1 MSAGA
6 AVRLHGLRI
15 AYGESLAAEVDLD
28 IEAGQIVVLLGP
40 SGCGKSTVLRAMA
53 GLLPPI
59 GGTVTVDGGPSAQH
73 CSMVFQEDALLPW
86 RTARRN
92 VEFAL
97 KLRGVSRRNRR
108 VEAQELLNLVGLTD
122 FGDHLPGALSG
133 GMRQR
138 VQLARTLAAQPRV
151 LLMDE
156 PFGAL
161 DAQTRAD
168 MQRLLISV
176 WQQRR
181 TTVLFVTHDVDEAL
195 LLADRIVLLTP
206 RPARIQRVIEIAAP
220 RAPGARFEPEF
231 ARLRYEILA
240 ALGEPSEKELQP

>member
-6 AVRLHGLRI
+6 AVRLDGLRI
-15 AYGESLAAEVDLD
+15 AYGTSLAAEVDLD
-28 IEAGQIVVLLGP
+28 IEAGQIIVLLGP

-53 GLLPPI
+53 GLLPPV
-59 GGTVTVDGGPSAQH
+59 GGTITVDGAAAAQH

-108 VEAQELLNLVGLTD
+108 TEAQELLNLVGLDD

-206 RPARIQRVIEIAAP
+206 RPARIQRVIEIESP

-240 ALGEPSEKELQP
+240 ALGEPNEKELQP

>member
-6 AVRLHGLRI
+6 AVRLDGLRI

-53 GLLPPI
+53 GLLPPL
-59 GGTVTVDGGPSAQH
+59 GGTVSVDGGAAAQH

-92 VEFAL
+92 VEFAM
-97 KLRGVSRRNRR
+97 KLRGVPRRDRR
-108 VEAQELLNLVGLTD
+108 AGAQELLNLVGLDD

-206 RPARIQRVIEIAAP
+206 RPARIQRVIEIDCP

-240 ALGEPSEKELQP
+240 ALGEPNEKDLQP